1 MSRTFIRQ
9 DTQIKNS
16 DLYDDTVAAGSTLET
31 AGTQIEFDL
40 NGLRSQMKRAI
51 WDDGAG
57 NWYDDIPT
65 INAKKRGIRDL
76 NFDLDEL
83 EEQKTLCRV
92 TSLTDIPTDAQAR
105 GTITTI
111 AGSLI
116 VDGENFVLS
125 DGVNPAVTFE
135 FDSNASVVNTATLR
149 ALVFTGGD
157 SADTI
162 RDTIIAAVNAAP
174 TLNVTASSG
183 GSALVNLINDTGG
196 TAGNVSI
203 TETVVNAGF
212 IVSGM
217 SGGATGQNWKL
228 LTVYANQAPT
238 LVAAVALTQDGAVVQ
253 FSAFSGA
260 GFNVHELVEIAGP
273 DAINPKNL
281 LEIRDVTTGQ
291 KIQSSGRDVFGLL
304 QYESTGVDGVA
315 FNDTVSGGRVKI
327 SFVRMNA
334 ALDDLEACPIGDI
347 QAKFVNY
354 AYVRRVKFDDLPE
367 DCWLMSATF
376 VDHAATVD
384 VTRKRAYDNQGTT
397 PVELINN
404 ATLDVGDGFYWKIR
418 DVLNADLFT
427 ITEGSTGGTTTVAL
441 GTDVDT
447 FDVSALV
454 NDFDQGI
461 RVDTG
466 GQRINLGETAGLIE
480 STSTNDLRI
489 LGAGEL
495 YLDDGNQTGSTWTQT
510 AGIKLSDTT
519 AEWNDYETAFGGEVS
534 LLRAIYLSA
543 NANQRG
549 TKVYAN
555 VTSTTAPDLDVGGVG
570 GGTNLDTQ
578 LPNFSGGTFITSYD
592 VFLNG
597 TLLRGGA
604 NAAAN
609 HDYYPGTSL
618 ADGQLKFE
626 FTVKSTGATPDV
638 ICVVPYA

>member
-31 AGTQIEFDL
+31 AGVEIEFDL

-65 INAKKRGIRDL
+65 INGKKRGIRDL

-92 TSLTDIPTDAQAR
+92 TSLTDIPVDAQAR

-174 TLNVTASSG
+174 TLNVTAYSG

-196 TAGNVSI
+196 TAGNVAI
-203 TETVVNAGF
+203 TETVVGAGF
-212 IVSGM
+212 VVTGM

-228 LTVYANQAPT
+228 LTVYALQAPT

-253 FSAFSGA
+253 YSAFSGA

-304 QYESTGVDGVA
+304 QYESTGTDGAA
-315 FNDTVSGGRVKI
+315 FNDTSAGNRVKI
-327 SFVRMNA
+327 SFVRMNV
-334 ALDDLEACPIGDI
+334 ALDDLEACPVADI
-347 QAKFVNY
+347 QAKFINY
-354 AYVRRVKFDDLPE
+354 AYVRRIKFDDLPE

-376 VDHAATVD
+376 VDHAASVD
-384 VTRKRAYDNQGTT
+384 VTRQRAYDNQGTT
-397 PVELINN
+397 AVELGNN
-404 ATLDVGDGFYWKIR
+404 ATLDLNSAGLTWIIR
-418 DVLNADLFT
+418 DLANANLLRLL
-427 ITEGSTGGTTTVAL
+427 EGSTGGTSEIQF

-447 FDVSALV
+447 FNNDAIV
-454 NDFDQGI
+454 NDFATGLRANTSGTRPI
-461 RVDTG
+461 RVGSSDGVIET
-466 GQRINLGETAGLIE
+466 TAG
-480 STSTNDLRI
+480 DLRI
-489 LGAGEL
+489 LAFSEM
-495 YLDDGNQTGSTWTQT
+495 YLDDSNQTGSTWAQT
-510 AGIKLSDTT
+510 DGIKLSDTT
-519 AEWNDYETAFGGEVS
+519 AEWNDFETAFGEVS

-543 NANQRG
+543 NAAQRG

-555 VTSTTAPDLDVGGVG
+555 VTATTGSDTDVGGVG

-578 LPNFSGGTFITSYD
+578 LPNFSGGNFITSYD

-597 TLLRGGA
+597 ELLRGGA
-604 NAAAN
+604 DASAN

-618 ADGQLKFE
+618 VNGQLKFE

-638 ICVVPYA
+638 LCVVPYA